1 MRGRLTSVTTGGVV
15 TEWYAYD
22 RNGNRTNSM
31 NGAAVYDA
39 QDRMLAGVGATF
51 AYELNGSQ
59 TNRIVNG
66 QSTGIA
72 YDLFGQLA
80 SASLPDDRVVS
91 YDRDAL
97 SRITAKRVDG
107 VKVKGW
113 IYKDALKPIAET
125 DAEGNVVSFF
135 VYGTSG
141 LSPDTMVKDGITY
154 RFIRDVQGSVRL
166 VVDAATGA
174 IAQRL
179 DYDSFGNVLLDT
191 NPGFQPHGF
200 FF

>member
-1 MRGRLTSVTTGGVV
+1 MRVSH
-15 TEWYAYD
+15 D
-22 RNGNRTNSM
+22 
-31 NGAAVYDA
+31 
-39 QDRMLAGVGATF
+39 
-51 AYELNGSQ
+51 LNGSQ

-66 QSTGIA
+66 QSTGIS
-72 YDLFGQLA
+72 YDFFGQLK
-80 SASLPDDRVVS
+80 SVTLPDDRVVS

-97 SRITAKRVDG
+97 SRVTAKRIDG

-125 DAEGNVVSFF
+125 DAAGNVVSFF

-141 LSPDTMVKDGITY
+141 LSPDYMVKDGVTY

-166 VVDAATGA
+166 VVDSATGA

-191 NPGFQPHGF
+191 APGFQPFSFQSGGVRFLFVASHPRILDSDSCANSTKLNRTPSRHGDF
-200 FF
+200 I